1 MGCGATGT
9 LRRCWREC
17 EIPSTQENI
26 WAVPWKVKRNTY
38 YMTQQFWYLGIYPR
52 KMKTQVHIKT
62 CILMLAAALIAI
74 PPSWK
79 VLEQPNEH
87 LSCLF
92 SLWKVETWQ
101 YSFSCLSNVNL
112 ACSPS
117 LLSNHSICFLLFT
130 FFCRVE
136 DVSLLKLFALKY
148 APKCWHFQ
156 TWGFWLDIPGASDG
170 KESAAMQETQI
181 WSLGRED
188 PLEKEMAAYSSILA
202 WEIPWTE
209 EPGGLQ
215 SMG

>member
-79 VLEQPNEH
+79 VLEQPPQVNGSTNWRGGYKLWYTQHTTERLPFH
-87 LSCLF
+87 FSLSCIGEGNGNPLQC
-92 SLWKVETWQ
+92 SCLENPRDGGVWWAAVYEVTQSRTWQ
-101 YSFSCLSNVNL
+101 NCYVNQ
-112 ACSPS
+112 A
-117 LLSNHSICFLLFT
+117 
-130 FFCRVE
+130 
-136 DVSLLKLFALKY
+136 
-148 APKCWHFQ
+148 
-156 TWGFWLDIPGASDG
+156 
-170 KESAAMQETQI
+170 KEARQ
-181 WSLGRED
+181 
-188 PLEKEMAAYSSILA
+188 
-202 WEIPWTE
+202 
-209 EPGGLQ
+209 
-215 SMG
+215 